1 MAGSQ
6 RQIYRTITGK
16 QIDMGALRAKN
27 ADMIAVSNVK
37 MNARGD
43 ILDANHKVVV
53 PRAVIEQRYE
63 QNKPQPES
71 ASAARARIM
80 NNAETPAQIVA
91 RMEKEI
97 NSKKNLESRIEPRI
111 EPVAVSK
118 IEQDLQEHESFPM
131 PIKAKPRKLV
141 DKDE

>member
-53 PRAVIEQRYE
+53 PRTVIEQRYE
-63 QNKPQPES
+63 QNKPTPES
-71 ASAARARIM
+71 ASIARAKIID
-80 NNAETPAQIVA
+80 NAETPAQAVA
-91 RMEKEI
+91 RMEREI
-97 NSKKNLESRIEPRI
+97 NERKNVVSNID
-111 EPVAVSK
+111 SK

-131 PIKAKPRKLV
+131 PIKAKPRKLL